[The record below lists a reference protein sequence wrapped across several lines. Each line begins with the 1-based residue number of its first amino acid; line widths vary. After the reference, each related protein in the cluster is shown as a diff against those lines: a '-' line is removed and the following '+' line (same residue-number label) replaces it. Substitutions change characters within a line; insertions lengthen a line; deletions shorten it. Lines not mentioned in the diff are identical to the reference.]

1 MALMRLDGAGR
12 PANFEACAKD
22 KNPLVRARKR
32 NNTDWR
38 PLLTAD
44 MLHYAEKIAA
54 LVGLPIADF
63 GGHSFRIGG
72 ATDLADAGGTKDQL
86 KARGRWAGV
95 DIGWIYARDTVGK
108 QMRKADAIARAS
120 SASVEELYPQWVQ
133 RA

>member
-1 MALMRLDGAGR
+1 
-12 PANFEACAKD
+12 
-22 KNPLVRARKR
+22 
-32 NNTDWR
+32 
-38 PLLTAD
+38 

-63 GGHSFRIGG
+63 GGHSESFRIGG

-95 DIGWIYARDTVGK
+95 DIGWIYARDTVAQ
-108 QMRKADAIARAS
+108 QMRTADAIARAS
-120 SASVEELYPQWVQ
+120 SASVEELYPEWVQ